1 MYSNNFIPVEIQR
14 RSISTQ
20 TSAHRTSPPTDS
32 QNPVEAACSPGGD
45 LLSEAGVNSC
55 SHAGLTGST
64 ACCCATL
71 EVTSVC
77 QIHNFSIKRKPP
89 GCATGSTGGD
99 RPLFGV
105 TALTLGRS
113 RCCIA
118 RLILWGGLSSW
129 HGSSVSC
136 ARPHIS
142 STVRGRGAEEWGF
155 CTFSGSWGHLVQK
168 LRLYSVQ
175 HQLFQKTA

>member
-32 QNPVEAACSPGGD
+32 QNLVEVACSPGGD

-55 SHAGLTGST
+55 SRAGLIGST
-64 ACCCATL
+64 ACCCAAL
-71 EVTSVC
+71 EITSVC

-99 RPLFGV
+99 HPLFGV

-118 RLILWGGLSSW
+118 RLVLWGGLSSW

-136 ARPHIS
+136 ARP
-142 STVRGRGAEEWGF
+142 R
-155 CTFSGSWGHLVQK
+155 
-168 LRLYSVQ
+168 
-175 HQLFQKTA
+175 